1 MLLHIPRASATNIPR
16 ANATN
21 IPRASVIGRRAVVG
35 SALAVPFVRT
45 ARAEPIR
52 LRCSV
57 DTTPSH
63 GRTRSIADFLGKLQ
77 AASQGEITTT
87 LFDSGQLFPDRDVIK
102 AMVLGQVEMAAP
114 GTWLVSSYV
123 PEADFGQLPMF
134 YGQPVEV
141 THRAI
146 DGVPGEMVNQQ
157 ISNKLRVTI
166 PGRWIDLGFTNWYGG
181 RKPLTS
187 LADLR
192 GLKIRNSGGFAQP
205 WRARFF
211 GGLPNM
217 TAWPDVPLA
226 LSQGTFDALQSTD
239 ESCASAK
246 LWEAGLRYGL
256 IDHQNMGDYIP
267 MLSNSFW
274 SGLSPALQTL
284 VTDLWAANIGQYRL
298 NLATAQDQAES
309 TLKAHGVKFAY
320 VAPDDLAEQ
329 RKRMMADQEE
339 VAHEMKI
346 SPDIV
351 SRLSQVVTEIN

>member
-1 MLLHIPRASATNIPR
+1 MSPRLS
-16 ANATN
+16 
-21 IPRASVIGRRAVVG
+21 RRCVFGA
-35 SALAVPFVRT
+35 ALAAPFVRT

-63 GRTRSIADFLGKLQ
+63 GRTRSLADFLKKLQ

-87 LFDSGQLFPDRDVIK
+87 LYDSGQLFPDRDVIK
-102 AMVLGQVEMAAP
+102 AIVLGQVDMAAP

-134 YGQPVEV
+134 YGQPVDV

-146 DGVPGEMVNQQ
+146 DGVPGDMVNQQ
-157 ISNKLRVTI
+157 ISKKLRVTI
-166 PGRWIDLGFTNWYGG
+166 PGSWIDLGFTNWYST

-187 LADLR
+187 LADLK

-211 GGLPNM
+211 GGVPNM

-226 LSQGTFDALQSTD
+226 LSQGMFDALQSTD

-246 LWEAGLRYGL
+246 LWDSGLRHAL

-267 MLSNSFW
+267 MISDRFW
-274 SGLSPALQTL
+274 SGLTPALQTL
-284 VTDLWAANIGQYRL
+284 VTDLWAANIGQYRQ
-298 NLATAQDQAES
+298 NLAAAQDRAKAD
-309 TLKAHGVKFAY
+309 LKAHSVQIAY
-320 VAPDDLAEQ
+320 VAPEDLAEQ
-329 RKRMMADQEE
+329 RKRMMADQDE
-339 VAHEMKI
+339 VAREMKM

-351 SRLSQVVTEIN
+351 SHLNQVVTAIN